1 MAAILKKIEKLYESK
16 LCREWS
22 RLDEIRQADAKSYGK
37 KTANIIVKKNLT
49 VCNFAFSMCYFD
61 YATIL
66 AQQLLLSN
74 HIVVRD

>member
-37 KTANIIVKKNLT
+37 KTANIIVKKLNSLQLCILHVLFRLRNDT
-49 VCNFAFSMCYFD
+49 GSATAFIQSHC
-61 YATIL
+61 
-66 AQQLLLSN
+66 S
-74 HIVVRD
+74 